1 MLRGIILDR
10 VDSITDLRVVM
21 DIFYDVTARKLLT
34 ILEFVKKL
42 SCEFRDPSTRRTFNV
57 SYVRPKLEY
66 ASCVWWPFYDV
77 YINRIARVQ
86 REFVARTGMDGHV

>member
-1 MLRGIILDR
+1 
-10 VDSITDLRVVM
+10 
-21 DIFYDVTARKLLT
+21 
-34 ILEFVKKL
+34 
-42 SCEFRDPSTRRTFNV
+42 V